1 MTRRLATIFLA
12 LGLLLGLASAAFAQD
27 AAEGE
32 VRIEEA
38 DVRRHPTVNLTVS
51 VPAAISNSQLDS
63 SAFTVTEDGVERVVV
78 AQALPADDL
87 QVVLVLDASTS
98 MRGQPLTAATEAATG
113 FLGVLPDSVDVAVVS
128 FASTTQVLS
137 EFTTDRAAS
146 AAAISSIVVAGE
158 TALYDG
164 VVEGA
169 ALFDTSVPSRRAMV
183 LLSDGG
189 DTISQ
194 APMGDA
200 IADLVLSDVSFYAVE
215 LQSPE
220 NDGAAI
226 AQIATATEGS
236 VVPAEDPEALTGVF
250 EEIASQI
257 ANRYVLTYA
266 SESFDTV
273 EIGVTVEAAGVTSS
287 TANEIQLP
295 AEPVTPV
302 KATPEPASPAPV
314 EPEAPPVDPMA
325 LRDGDVVSLAWYQTN
340 RALILGAGA
349 VFLAIAG
356 LVVFAGL
363 NRRKREVRYG
373 GAFAVAEVMKAGKST
388 ALKSIAQGATSFA
401 ERSLEGDKARGINA
415 ALERAGVAMRPGE
428 FIVMAASVGLGALA
442 IGFVFG
448 GLLAGLGA
456 ALVVLFIFRWRL
468 SAKARKR
475 ARVFGE
481 QLPDA
486 LQLMAGSLRAGFG
499 FMQAV
504 NTVGT
509 EVAAPCGDE
518 FRRVRIETQLGKD
531 VDEAL
536 NEMADRVHSEDF
548 KWIVEAIEIHREV
561 GGDLAEIL
569 DTVTSTI
576 RERNGIRRRIQA
588 LSAEG
593 KISGVVLGGLPFA
606 LAVVIMFLNP
616 TYLMELLDS
625 TMGIAMIV
633 GGLVAMVIG
642 IVWMRRI
649 TNLKF

>member
-1 MTRRLATIFLA
+1 M
-12 LGLLLGLASAAFAQD
+12 
-27 AAEGE
+27 
-32 VRIEEA
+32 
-38 DVRRHPTVNLTVS
+38 
-51 VPAAISNSQLDS
+51 
-63 SAFTVTEDGVERVVV
+63 
-78 AQALPADDL
+78 
-87 QVVLVLDASTS
+87 
-98 MRGQPLTAATEAATG
+98 
-113 FLGVLPDSVDVAVVS
+113 LPDSVDVAVVS

>member
-98 MRGQPLTAATEAATG
+98 MRGQPLTAAKEAATG